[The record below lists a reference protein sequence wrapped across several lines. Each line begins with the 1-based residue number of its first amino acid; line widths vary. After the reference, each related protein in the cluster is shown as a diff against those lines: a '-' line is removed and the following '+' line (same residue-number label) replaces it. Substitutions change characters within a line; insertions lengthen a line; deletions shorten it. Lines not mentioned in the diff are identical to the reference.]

1 MWWAKLGLALMALGM
16 MSTVPARVAD
26 EIGATARLITWCS
39 QPDGTHG
46 RGFCLAYIHAIAQR
60 VEDVCLPNRP
70 DQDRISVLMFL
81 SFTDRHPEIAAQA
94 SKCLD
99 QSGNR
104 RGVSLS
110 LMRRF

>member
-16 MSTVPARVAD
+16 MSTVPVRVAD

-46 RGFCLAYIHAIAQR
+46 RGFCLAYIHAIALR

-81 SFTDRHPEIAAQA
+81 SFTDRHPELLHKHPSVLISQAIAEAFPCR
-94 SKCLD
+94 S
-99 QSGNR
+99 
-104 RGVSLS
+104 
-110 LMRRF
+110 